1 MKRFTVYF
9 TLYGKK
15 MKVTKMALSKDDAKA
30 KVKNDIQ
37 FDLIRQENDDA
48 VIDFFKDMFG
58 MK

>member
-15 MKVTKMALSKDDAKA
+15 MKVTKMALSKEDAKI

-37 FDLIRQENDDA
+37 FDLIRQEDDDA
-48 VIDFFKDMFG
+48 VIDFFKNIW
-58 MK
+58 K

>member
-15 MKVTKMALSKDDAKA
+15 MKVTKMALSKDDVKT

-37 FDLIRQENDDA
+37 FDLIRQENDDT
-48 VIDFFKDMFG
+48 VIDFFKDMFR